1 MLSVAPLVHI
11 DTDWAR
17 SQHDQKR
24 RESEVQS
31 LHQRLQK
38 LTTAPASSTSSESA
52 FTRFTILNGA
62 SPASSPIAATFAVT
76 QTGRS
81 ASRTASRVPAHAAI
95 PSAAA
100 SALEA
105 AELELVRTTLDERI
119 SACSH
124 LERENRDLRTFVGEV
139 GEWAEGVLEIEELA
153 SMRKDREEG
162 GEMRE
167 VLNDGDEV
175 RNSACSFQ
183 EEKRRVGG
191 GGERTHEG
199 FADQCPVCAH
209 SLI

>member
-1 MLSVAPLVHI
+1 MTRVH
-11 DTDWAR
+11 R
-17 SQHDQKR
+17 LQHDQKR

-52 FTRFTILNGA
+52 FTRFTILNGT
-62 SPASSPIAATFAVT
+62 SPTSSPITATSTAVT

-81 ASRTASRVPAHAAI
+81 ASRTASRVPATHAAV

-100 SALEA
+100 ASATALDA

-124 LERENRDLRTFVGEV
+124 LERENRQLRTFVGEV

-153 SMRKDREEG
+153 SVRKDREEG

-175 RNSACSFQ
+175 RSSGCSFQ
-183 EEKRRVGG
+183 EEKR
-191 GGERTHEG
+191 
-199 FADQCPVCAH
+199 
-209 SLI
+209 

>member
-1 MLSVAPLVHI
+1 MHT
-11 DTDWAR
+11 DTGWPR

-52 FTRFTILNGA
+52 FTRFTILNGT
-62 SPASSPIAATFAVT
+62 SPTSSPVTATITAVT

-81 ASRTASRVPAHAAI
+81 ASRTASRVPTTHTAV

-100 SALEA
+100 AASATALDA

-124 LERENRDLRTFVGEV
+124 LERENRQLRTFVGEV

-153 SMRKDREEG
+153 SVRKDREEG

-175 RNSACSFQ
+175 RSSGYSFQ
-183 EEKRRVGG
+183 EEK
-191 GGERTHEG
+191 
-199 FADQCPVCAH
+199 
-209 SLI
+209 

>member
-1 MLSVAPLVHI
+1 ML
-11 DTDWAR
+11 TDPGWPR

-62 SPASSPIAATFAVT
+62 SPASSPVTATFTAPA

-81 ASRTASRVPAHAAI
+81 ASRTASRVPATHAAV

-100 SALEA
+100 SSALEA

-119 SACSH
+119 STCSH
-124 LERENRDLRTFVGEV
+124 LERENRQLRTFVGEV

-153 SMRKDREEG
+153 SVRKDREEG

-175 RNSACSFQ
+175 RTSGCSVQ
-183 EEKRRVGG
+183 EEK
-191 GGERTHEG
+191 
-199 FADQCPVCAH
+199 
-209 SLI
+209 